1 MITMMLIMTRGDD
14 DNDDD
19 ENDNNDDDDDVKQQ
33 LIEQIYLLDMSCSHI
48 INTHFAHI
56 IIIISTITIHLC
68 LLSHHI

>member
-1 MITMMLIMTRGDD
+1 MMITMMLIMTRGDD

-19 ENDNNDDDDDVKQQ
+19 DNDNNDDDDVKHQ